1 MAVLS
6 GLTVRGSGRFPGK
19 HYVDL
24 SGRFAAGDIAEVIG
38 LSKESVEAVYQ
49 RFGAEYDTGIG
60 VWFFD
65 AREPALDAIRALGE
79 QLAGLSGKAVFLTN
93 EEIDY
98 IRQALINEGSNII
111 NVRNELKKRIFE
123 KINR

>member
-1 MAVLS
+1 M
-6 GLTVRGSGRFPGK
+6 RGSGRYPGK
-19 HYVDL
+19 FYIDL
-24 SGRFAAGDIAEVIG
+24 SGRYATGDIAAVIG
-38 LSKESVEAVYQ
+38 QTKEAVDEIYQ
-49 RFGAEYDTGIG
+49 RLGASLDESTG

-65 AREPALDAIRALGE
+65 TREQALDAIRTLGDHM
-79 QLAGLSGKAVFLTN
+79 AGMSGKAVFLTY

-123 KINR
+123 KING

>member
-6 GLTVRGSGRFPGK
+6 GLTVRGSGRYPGK
-19 HYVDL
+19 FYVDL
-24 SGRFAAGDIAEVIG
+24 SGRYATGDIAAVTG
-38 LSKESVEAVYQ
+38 LAKDAVEEVYQ
-49 RFGAEYDTGIG
+49 RNGASPDESTG

-65 AREPALDAIRALGE
+65 SREQALQAIHALGD
-79 QLAGLSGKAVFLTN
+79 QLAGMSGKAVFLTY

-111 NVRNELKKRIFE
+111 NVRNELKRRIFE
-123 KINR
+123 KING